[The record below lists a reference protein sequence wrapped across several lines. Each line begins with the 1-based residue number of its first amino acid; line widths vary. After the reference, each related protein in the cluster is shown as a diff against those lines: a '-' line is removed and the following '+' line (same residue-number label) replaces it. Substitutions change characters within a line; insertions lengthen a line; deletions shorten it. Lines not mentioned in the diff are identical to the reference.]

1 MLAHAILKFLLCL
14 SNVGLIAYLA
24 GCFVYDTHFPAF
36 SIVGTFSINFRRA
49 VAVAG
54 SIHEV
59 ARYDYIE
66 RLITRVHRSLRI
78 GDECLVSTK
87 RTDGLGCH
95 LPREDEDHTDRSLVL
110 ECLRDNYRSICACL

>member
-36 SIVGTFSINFRRA
+36 YVVGTFSINFRRA

-54 SIHEV
+54 AIPEV
-59 ARYDYIE
+59 ARYD
-66 RLITRVHRSLRI
+66 
-78 GDECLVSTK
+78 
-87 RTDGLGCH
+87 
-95 LPREDEDHTDRSLVL
+95 
-110 ECLRDNYRSICACL
+110 SIHKFPV